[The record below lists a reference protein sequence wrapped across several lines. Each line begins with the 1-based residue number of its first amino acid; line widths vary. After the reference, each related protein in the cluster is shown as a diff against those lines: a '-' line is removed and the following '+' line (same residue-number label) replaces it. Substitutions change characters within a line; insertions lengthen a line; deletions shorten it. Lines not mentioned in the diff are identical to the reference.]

1 MVMHMID
8 LEGGRIEE
16 EPDLLFDE
24 ADTSAIHKLPYWGLR
39 KYGPYN
45 KETDTL
51 RLGIVSTQE
60 KVGEVESLIRDLNEG
75 TSIFPGGMPQFFRCE
90 INVKKTLTVE
100 TEDIKEYQEAAWK
113 FVKATDYR
121 EIDALVIYVPK
132 TSRFSANT
140 PYYRLKAIFTSHG
153 YPTQM
158 ITQSTFD
165 NIRYSYLNL
174 ASALFAKA
182 GYIPWVLQSEM
193 KNTDMILG
201 ISVSNV
207 ISSKSRAG
215 TVRRFVGYANVFDT
229 YGKWMFF
236 EGIAKP
242 YEAEEKLDQL
252 GCLIETSVSKFKAM
266 KKIEPEKIAIH
277 HWKRFSNEEM
287 ETIENTLDQTVGE
300 HNTVF
305 VTVDDSHP
313 FRMYDTDSEDGSYPR
328 GHYAFLGELG
338 ILLSTTGVSELSG
351 RRMGTPKLL
360 HITYIQKPSEFLEAE
375 DVVAQVFSLTKLN
388 WATATPMIRRP
399 VSLEFSRRIAYLTAA
414 INDQNWT
421 GIVSSDVSATL
432 NNRTWFI

>member
-1 MVMHMID
+1 MLD
-8 LEGGRIEE
+8 LEGDRIEE

-24 ADTSAIHKLPYWGLR
+24 ADTSAVNKQPYWGLR
-39 KYGPYN
+39 KYGPYS

-51 RLGIVSTQE
+51 RLGIISTE
-60 KVGEVESLIRDLNEG
+60 RKIGEVENLINDLNEG
-75 TSIFPGGMPQFFRCE
+75 SSILPGGMPQFFRCKIDVE
-90 INVKKTLTVE
+90 KTLTVR
-100 TEDIKEYQEAAWK
+100 TVDIKEYEEAAWD

-121 EIDALVIYVPK
+121 KIDATVVYIPK
-132 TSRFSANT
+132 TSKYFANT

-193 KNTDMILG
+193 KNIDMILG

-207 ISSKSRAG
+207 ISKKNRAG
-215 TVRRFVGYANVFDT
+215 TVPRFVGYVNVFDT

-236 EGIAKP
+236 EGTAKS
-242 YEAEEKLDQL
+242 YKKDEKLVQL
-252 GCLIETSVSKFKAM
+252 KSLLESALIKFKAI
-266 KKIEPEKIAIH
+266 KRVAPRKIAIH
-277 HWKRFSNEEM
+277 HWKRFSHDEI
-287 ETIENTLDQTVGE
+287 ETVEKTLYEALGD

-305 VTVDDSHP
+305 VAIDDSHP
-313 FRMYDTDSEDGSYPR
+313 FRMYDTESEDGSFPR
-328 GHYAFLGELG
+328 GHYAYLGESD
-338 ILLSTTGVSELSG
+338 ILLSTTGASEISG
-351 RRMGTPKLL
+351 YRMGTPKLL
-360 HITYIQKPSEFLEAE
+360 HISYVQKPSDFLEARE
-375 DVVAQVFSLTKLN
+375 VVEQVFSLTKLN
-388 WATATPMIRRP
+388 WASATPLIRRP

-414 INDQNWT
+414 ISDPIWT
-421 GIVSSDVSATL
+421 GIVSSNVSAML